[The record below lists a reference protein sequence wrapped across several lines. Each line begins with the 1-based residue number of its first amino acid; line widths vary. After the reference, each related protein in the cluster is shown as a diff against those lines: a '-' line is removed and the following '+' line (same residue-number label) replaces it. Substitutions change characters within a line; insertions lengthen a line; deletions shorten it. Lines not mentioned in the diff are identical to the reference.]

1 MKSKVKAAIDG
12 CYPGAAGVAGRL
24 RPLRPRRG
32 VHVRLTHDARCWLAV
47 TAQATRVA
55 IAAERPRDLV
65 IEARREAGYGA
76 LDGVAALKAME
87 GHLNGREF
95 LVADR
100 YTIADIALFAYTH
113 VAEEGGF
120 DLSGY
125 PAVGRWLD
133 RVVAQPGHVPIT
145 A

>member
-76 LDGVAALKAME
+76 LDALERELAT
-87 GHLNGREF
+87 REF